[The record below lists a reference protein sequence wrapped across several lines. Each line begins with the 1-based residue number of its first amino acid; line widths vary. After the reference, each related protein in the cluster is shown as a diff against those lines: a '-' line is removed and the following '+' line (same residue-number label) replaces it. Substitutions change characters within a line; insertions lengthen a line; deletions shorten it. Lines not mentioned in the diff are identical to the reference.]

1 MSLQPSVT
9 LVNEKL
15 IIAVIESLSSHE
27 EKKCVILIL
36 SQKPQTLLRKI
47 RDGEKNVTLPEF
59 FYQTSSFVS
68 FPPSKKKEENPDSEI
83 ELSSGKLLLL

>member
-1 MSLQPSVT
+1 MCHI
-9 LVNEKL
+9 NL
-15 IIAVIESLSSHE
+15 ISEASN
-27 EKKCVILIL
+27 LIKED
-36 SQKPQTLLRKI
+36 SRC
-47 RDGEKNVTLPEF
+47 RKNVTLPEF